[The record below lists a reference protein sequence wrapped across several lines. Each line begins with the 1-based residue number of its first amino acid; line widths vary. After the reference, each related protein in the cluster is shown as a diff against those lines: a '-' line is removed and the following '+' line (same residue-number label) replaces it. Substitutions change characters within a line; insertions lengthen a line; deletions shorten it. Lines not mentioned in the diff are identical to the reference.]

1 MAVVEAKKALVIMMI
16 LYGAVAIFG
25 ILAAVP
31 MMLHVFPQSECILF
45 SSYNQYP
52 SEKLNYGHYASC
64 NIVAYLF
71 PVVILGAIFLWA
83 KSWLELRR
91 REGHAKAGKFEDQRV
106 PISIMLIHM
115 CLTALAG
122 LLAIVVTSGYIV
134 ACENLHGFVSKNVQS
149 KLNTNPY
156 DTRGEEILTRYEDDY
171 KFHRYTNRFGNAF
184 GSDFYQISITCR
196 SILTDPEIHQKL
208 HDTHYEAQSRYYGYW
223 YGEDLFAYDSQSE
236 AIRTNSLVEAS
247 LAGSWL
253 AMAGL
258 LAGLV
263 LMIIQRFILKKE
275 AQEAERMSMHST
287 MMGGAHSLAGTYP
300 RNGSVMSGSMRGS
313 NFQRGG
319 SLRGS
324 DRSMKSTRRD
334 IDDIAL
340 SMHHIGGSTGGW
352 NQNLLG
358 AAAVATPGGYGRKDI
373 DDMVLNQHI
382 AQHANYQPPS
392 HYSSRETGYNS
403 GTESSR
409 FNRNQPDNQYYAREE
424 VETEIF

>member
-1 MAVVEAKKALVIMMI
+1 MGRRGNSNNEKASKTFICFDSNSKI
-16 LYGAVAIFG
+16 
-25 ILAAVP
+25 
-31 MMLHVFPQSECILF
+31 
-45 SSYNQYP
+45 
-52 SEKLNYGHYASC
+52 K
-64 NIVAYLF
+64 
-71 PVVILGAIFLWA
+71 
-83 KSWLELRR
+83 
-91 REGHAKAGKFEDQRV
+91 
-106 PISIMLIHM
+106 ISI
-115 CLTALAG
+115 
-122 LLAIVVTSGYIV
+122 
-134 ACENLHGFVSKNVQS
+134 K
-149 KLNTNPY
+149 
-156 DTRGEEILTRYEDDY
+156 R
-171 KFHRYTNRFGNAF
+171 TNRFGNAF

-208 HDTHYEAQSRYYGYW
+208 HDNHYEAQSRYYGYW

-236 AIRTNSLVEAS
+236 AIRTNPLVEAS

-263 LMIIQRFILKKE
+263 LMVIQRFILKKE

-340 SMHHIGGSTGGW
+340 SMHHIGGSSVGW
-352 NQNLLG
+352 NQNLLSGG

-409 FNRNQPDNQYYAREE
+409 FN
-424 VETEIF
+424 

>member
-1 MAVVEAKKALVIMMI
+1 MHPIDPHM
-16 LYGAVAIFG
+16 F
-25 ILAAVP
+25 
-31 MMLHVFPQSECILF
+31 LF
-45 SSYNQYP
+45 Y
-52 SEKLNYGHYASC
+52 
-64 NIVAYLF
+64 
-71 PVVILGAIFLWA
+71 
-83 KSWLELRR
+83 
-91 REGHAKAGKFEDQRV
+91 
-106 PISIMLIHM
+106 
-115 CLTALAG
+115 
-122 LLAIVVTSGYIV
+122 
-134 ACENLHGFVSKNVQS
+134 SKNVQS

-373 DDMVLNQHI
+373 DDMVRKSYFKTNTYEHAEQPHGLMI
-382 AQHANYQPPS
+382 LDGDGLLAQQQRLVPLQVIFAQTVPKVRKLDFGHS
-392 HYSSRETGYNS
+392 VFWVSSSFLYL
-403 GTESSR
+403 
-409 FNRNQPDNQYYAREE
+409 
-424 VETEIF
+424 